1 MPLDEARVPITD
13 RGFLWGDH
21 VFEVIRA
28 EAGRLC
34 DGDAHLARLARSAA
48 LVRMTAPD
56 LGAVA
61 RAIAATLAAC
71 QARSAAVRV
80 IWTRGEARSLSL
92 ATAGAPRLVIIAEP
106 LMLAAGTRGIR
117 LAVVRGGR
125 GGLVPAAAKS
135 GNHLGS
141 VLALAAATD
150 AGADDA
156 LLVDAHDQVL
166 ETASANLFLVEDGR
180 VVTPAGAI
188 LAGVTGA
195 RVTQLLRVEGHAVLT
210 DRVALDRVRAADE
223 LFVTSS
229 RRGVVPVVALDGSPR
244 DAGPVARAAA
254 AAYGRWLEACAEGR
268 ESAPLAYTG
277 G

>member
-1 MPLDEARVPITD
+1 VPLDEARVPITD

-34 DGDAHLARLARSAA
+34 DGDAHLARLVRSAA
-48 LVRMTAPD
+48 LVRMSAPD
-56 LGAVA
+56 VEAVE

-71 QARSAAVRV
+71 AARSAAVRV
-80 IWTRGEARSLSL
+80 IWTRGEARTLSL

-106 LMLAAGTRGIR
+106 LALAAGARGIR

-141 VLALAAATD
+141 VLALAAAAD

-156 LLVDAHDQVL
+156 LLVDEQDRVL
-166 ETASANLFLVEDGR
+166 ETASANLFLVEPGG
-180 VVTPAGAI
+180 VVTPSGAL

-195 RVTQLLRVEGHAVLT
+195 RVAQLLRATGHTVLT
-210 DRVALDRVRAADE
+210 GAVSLDRVVAATE

-229 RRGVVPVVALDGSPR
+229 RRGVMPVVALDGSPR
-244 DAGPVARAAA
+244 DVGPVARAAA
-254 AAYGRWLEACAEGR
+254 TAYGRWLEACAEGR
-268 ESAPLAYTG
+268 ETAPLAYTG